1 MENEIRNFVI
11 IAHVDH
17 GKSTLADRFLEATGT
32 VEKRKMREQFL
43 DMNPLERERG
53 ITIKMQPVR
62 MIWRQPNHAK
72 IQNPKSE
79 ILNKSQI
86 KNSNFPNSLE
96 FRNSNLE
103 FADSKQEYILNLI
116 DTPGHVDFTY
126 EVSRALAA
134 VEGAILLVDATQG
147 IQAQTLANLQL
158 ARREHLEI
166 IPVVNKIDL
175 PSAMIAETVGELSAL
190 LGVPEEHILQVSA
203 KDGTGVEGL
212 LRTVVRRVP
221 SPSEMIEY
229 RNIESS
235 DGDALRA
242 LVFDSIYDAYQG
254 VIAFVRIFSGSV
266 RRGERLTFLAAGGSA
281 EALEVGIFSPERR
294 EIDTLSSGEI
304 GYIATGIKEPAKV
317 RVGDTISKN
326 ADISKHR
333 ILPLSGYKEP
343 TPVVF
348 SSMYPENQDDYEMLR
363 DSLTKLKLNDSS
375 LFFEPE
381 KSEALGRG
389 FRAGFLGMLHMEIVS
404 ERISREYGLALVF
417 SNPSVAF
424 LVARRRPAGGGAEMI
439 YSAIKM
445 PDSHE
450 IESIEEPWVTGEII
464 TPSGYTGALTT
475 LLNDREATIV
485 KTSNLLG
492 DRLVVAFDAPLREII
507 IDFYDR
513 LKSIS
518 HGFASMAYEIAGYRK
533 ADLVRLDILVA
544 GERKGMLSEI
554 VPRKNCEYIARAR
567 VSTLKDVLPKALFSI
582 ALQAAVDGRV
592 IARETIPA
600 LRKDVTGYLYGGDRT
615 RKMKLWQKQKKGKKK
630 LKDRSSVDIAPETFL
645 KILKKRN

>member
-1 MENEIRNFVI
+1 M
-11 IAHVDH
+11 
-17 GKSTLADRFLEATGT
+17 
-32 VEKRKMREQFL
+32 
-43 DMNPLERERG
+43 
-53 ITIKMQPVR
+53 
-62 MIWRQPNHAK
+62 
-72 IQNPKSE
+72 
-79 ILNKSQI
+79 
-86 KNSNFPNSLE
+86 
-96 FRNSNLE
+96 
-103 FADSKQEYILNLI
+103 
-116 DTPGHVDFTY
+116 
-126 EVSRALAA
+126 SRALAA

-147 IQAQTLANLQL
+147 IQAQTLANLEL

-175 PSAMIAETVGELSAL
+175 PSAMIRETAGELSRL
-190 LGVPEEHILQVSA
+190 LGVSEERVLLVSA
-203 KDGTGVEGL
+203 KDGAGVDGL

-221 SPSEMIEY
+221 SPFEMMEF

-235 DGDALRA
+235 DGALRA

-294 EIDTLSSGEI
+294 EVETLSSGEI

-333 ILPLSGYKEP
+333 VEPMPGYKEP

-348 SSMYPENQDDYEMLR
+348 SSLYPENQDDYETLR

-404 ERISREYGLALVF
+404 ERISREYGLALVL

-424 LVARRRPAGGGAEMI
+424 RVARRSHAGGSAEMV

-450 IESIEEPWVTGEII
+450 IESIEEPWITGEII
-464 TPSGYTGALTT
+464 TPSGYVGALTT

-645 KILKKRN
+645 KILRKRN

>member
-1 MENEIRNFVI
+1 MNIRNFVI

-62 MIWRQPNHAK
+62 MLWHPSTN
-72 IQNPKSE
+72 SE
-79 ILNKSQI
+79 SHTNKRI
-86 KNSNFPNSLE
+86 RKFETDSLFDDE
-96 FRNSNLE
+96 I
-103 FADSKQEYILNLI
+103 ILNLI

-158 ARREHLEI
+158 ARRENLEI

-203 KDGTGVEGL
+203 KDGTGVDGL
-212 LRTVVRRVP
+212 LRTVVLRVP
-221 SPSEMIEY
+221 SPSEMMEF

-235 DGDALRA
+235 DGALRA

-266 RRGERLTFLAAGGSA
+266 RRGERLTFLAARGSA

-294 EIDTLSSGEI
+294 EVEILSSGEI
-304 GYIATGIKEPAKV
+304 GYIATGIKEPAEV

-333 ILPLSGYKEP
+333 VLPLSGYKEP

-424 LVARRRPAGGGAEMI
+424 RVARRRPAGGGAEMI

-645 KILKKRN
+645 KILRKRK

>member
-1 MENEIRNFVI
+1 MPQGIRNFVI
-11 IAHVDH
+11 IAHIDH

-62 MIWRQPNHAK
+62 MVYR
-72 IQNPKSE
+72 PKFPIS
-79 ILNKSQI
+79 NSQFSI
-86 KNSNFPNSLE
+86 NESISNENSNIENSLKIAKLKNENSDSE
-96 FRNSNLE
+96 F
-103 FADSKQEYILNLI
+103 ILNLI

-147 IQAQTLANLQL
+147 IQAQTLANLEL

-175 PSAMIAETVGELSAL
+175 PSAMIRETAGELSRL
-190 LGVPEEHILQVSA
+190 LGVSEERVLLVSA
-203 KDGTGVEGL
+203 KDGAGVDGL

-221 SPSEMIEY
+221 SPFEMMEF

-235 DGDALRA
+235 DGALRA

-294 EIDTLSSGEI
+294 EVETLSSGEI

-333 ILPLSGYKEP
+333 VEPMPGYKEP

-348 SSMYPENQDDYEMLR
+348 SSLYPENQDDYETLR

-404 ERISREYGLALVF
+404 ERISREYGLALVL

-424 LVARRRPAGGGAEMI
+424 RVARRSHAGGSAEMV

-450 IESIEEPWVTGEII
+450 IESIEEPWITGEII
-464 TPSGYTGALTT
+464 TPSGYVGALTT

-507 IDFYDR
+507 IDFYDT

-518 HGFASMAYEIAGYRK
+518 HGFASMAYEIGVYRK

-544 GERKGMLSEI
+544 GERKGILSEI

-567 VSTLKDVLPKALFSI
+567 VSALKDILPKALFPI
-582 ALQAAVDGRV
+582 ALQAAIDGRI

-630 LKDRSSVDIAPETFL
+630 LKDRGSVDIAPETFL
-645 KILKKRN
+645 KILKKRK

>member
-1 MENEIRNFVI
+1 MPQGIRNFVI
-11 IAHVDH
+11 IAHIDH

-62 MIWRQPNHAK
+62 MVYR
-72 IQNPKSE
+72 PKFPIS
-79 ILNKSQI
+79 NSQFSI
-86 KNSNFPNSLE
+86 NESISNENSNIENSLKIAKLKNENSDSE
-96 FRNSNLE
+96 F
-103 FADSKQEYILNLI
+103 ILNLI

-147 IQAQTLANLQL
+147 IQAQTLANLEL

-175 PSAMIAETVGELSAL
+175 PSAMIRETVGELSRL
-190 LGVPEEHILQVSA
+190 LSVSEERVLLVSA
-203 KDGTGVEGL
+203 KDGAGVDGL

-221 SPSEMIEY
+221 SPFEMMEF

-235 DGDALRA
+235 DEALRA

-294 EIDTLSSGEI
+294 EVETLSSGEI

-333 ILPLSGYKEP
+333 VEPMPGYKEP

-348 SSMYPENQDDYEMLR
+348 SSLYPENQDDYETLR

-404 ERISREYGLALVF
+404 ERISREYGLALVL

-424 LVARRRPAGGGAEMI
+424 RVARRSHAGGSAEMV

-450 IESIEEPWVTGEII
+450 IESIEEPWITGEII
-464 TPSGYTGALTT
+464 TPSGYVGALTT

-507 IDFYDR
+507 IDFYDT

-518 HGFASMAYEIAGYRK
+518 HGFASMAYEIGVYRK

-544 GERKGMLSEI
+544 GERKGILSEI

-567 VSTLKDVLPKALFSI
+567 VSALKDILPKALFPI
-582 ALQAAVDGRV
+582 ALQAAIDGRI

-630 LKDRSSVDIAPETFL
+630 LKDRGSVDIAPETFL
-645 KILKKRN
+645 KILKKRK

>member
-1 MENEIRNFVI
+1 MPQGIRNFVI
-11 IAHVDH
+11 IAHIDH

-62 MIWRQPNHAK
+62 MVYR
-72 IQNPKSE
+72 PKFPIS
-79 ILNKSQI
+79 NSQFSI
-86 KNSNFPNSLE
+86 NESISNENSNIENSLKIAKLKNENSDSE
-96 FRNSNLE
+96 F
-103 FADSKQEYILNLI
+103 ILNLI

-147 IQAQTLANLQL
+147 IQAQTLANLEL

-175 PSAMIAETVGELSAL
+175 PSAMIRETAGELSRL
-190 LGVPEEHILQVSA
+190 LGVSEERVLLVSA
-203 KDGTGVEGL
+203 KDGAGVDGL

-221 SPSEMIEY
+221 SPFEMMEF

-235 DGDALRA
+235 DGALRA

-294 EIDTLSSGEI
+294 EVETLSSGEI

-317 RVGDTISKN
+317 RVGDTISK
-326 ADISKHR
+326 HR
-333 ILPLSGYKEP
+333 VLPLSGYKEP

-485 KTSNLLG
+485 KTSTLLG

-507 IDFYDR
+507 IDFYDT

-518 HGFASMAYEIAGYRK
+518 HGFASMAYEIGVYRK

-544 GERKGMLSEI
+544 GERKGILSEI

-567 VSTLKDVLPKALFSI
+567 VSALKDILPKALFPI
-582 ALQAAVDGRV
+582 ALQAAIDGRI

-630 LKDRSSVDIAPETFL
+630 LKDRGSVDIAPETFL
-645 KILKKRN
+645 KILKKRK

>member
-1 MENEIRNFVI
+1 MPQGIRNFVI
-11 IAHVDH
+11 IAHIDH

-62 MIWRQPNHAK
+62 MVYR
-72 IQNPKSE
+72 PKFPIS
-79 ILNKSQI
+79 NSQFSI
-86 KNSNFPNSLE
+86 NESISNENSNIENSLKIAKLKNENSDSE
-96 FRNSNLE
+96 F
-103 FADSKQEYILNLI
+103 ILNLI

-147 IQAQTLANLQL
+147 IQAQTLANLEL

-175 PSAMIAETVGELSAL
+175 PSAMIRETAGELSRL
-190 LGVPEEHILQVSA
+190 LGVSEERVLLVSA
-203 KDGTGVEGL
+203 KDGAGVDGL

-221 SPSEMIEY
+221 SPFEMMEF

-235 DGDALRA
+235 DEALRA

-294 EIDTLSSGEI
+294 EVETLSSGEI

-333 ILPLSGYKEP
+333 VEPMPGYKEP

-348 SSMYPENQDDYEMLR
+348 SSLYPENQDDYETLR

-404 ERISREYGLALVF
+404 ERISREYGLALVL

-424 LVARRRPAGGGAEMI
+424 RVLRRSHAGGSAEMV

-450 IESIEEPWVTGEII
+450 IESIEEPWITGEII
-464 TPSGYTGALTT
+464 TPSGYVGALTT

-507 IDFYDR
+507 IDFYDT

-518 HGFASMAYEIAGYRK
+518 HGFASMAYEIGVYRK

-544 GERKGMLSEI
+544 GERKGILSEI

-567 VSTLKDVLPKALFSI
+567 VSALKDILPKALFPI
-582 ALQAAVDGRV
+582 ALQAAIDGRI

-630 LKDRSSVDIAPETFL
+630 LKDRGSVDIAPETFL
-645 KILKKRN
+645 KILKKRK

>member
-1 MENEIRNFVI
+1 MPQGIRNFVI
-11 IAHVDH
+11 IAHIDH

-53 ITIKMQPVR
+53 ITIKMQPGR
-62 MIWRQPNHAK
+62 MVYR
-72 IQNPKSE
+72 PKFPIS
-79 ILNKSQI
+79 NSQFSI
-86 KNSNFPNSLE
+86 NESISNENSNIENSLKIAKLKNENSDSE
-96 FRNSNLE
+96 F
-103 FADSKQEYILNLI
+103 ILNLI

-147 IQAQTLANLQL
+147 IQAQTLANLEL

-175 PSAMIAETVGELSAL
+175 PSAMIRETAGELSRL
-190 LGVPEEHILQVSA
+190 LGVSEERVLLVSA
-203 KDGTGVEGL
+203 KDGAGVDGL

-221 SPSEMIEY
+221 SPFEMMEF

-235 DGDALRA
+235 DGALRA

-294 EIDTLSSGEI
+294 EVETLSSGEI

-333 ILPLSGYKEP
+333 VEPMPGYKEP

-348 SSMYPENQDDYEMLR
+348 SSLYPENQDDYETLR

-404 ERISREYGLALVF
+404 ERISREYGLALVL

-424 LVARRRPAGGGAEMI
+424 RVARRSHAGGSAEMV

-450 IESIEEPWVTGEII
+450 IESIEEPWITGEII
-464 TPSGYTGALTT
+464 TPSGYVGALTT

-507 IDFYDR
+507 IDFYDT

-518 HGFASMAYEIAGYRK
+518 HGFASMAYEIGVYRK

-544 GERKGMLSEI
+544 GERKGILSEI

-567 VSTLKDVLPKALFSI
+567 VSALKDILPKALFPI
-582 ALQAAVDGRV
+582 ALQAAIDGRI

-630 LKDRSSVDIAPETFL
+630 LKDRGSVDIAPETFL
-645 KILKKRN
+645 KILKKRK

>member
-1 MENEIRNFVI
+1 MPQGIRNFVI
-11 IAHVDH
+11 IAHIDH

-62 MIWRQPNHAK
+62 MVYR
-72 IQNPKSE
+72 PKFPIS
-79 ILNKSQI
+79 NSQFPI
-86 KNSNFPNSLE
+86 NESISNENSNIENSLKIAKLKNENSDSE
-96 FRNSNLE
+96 F
-103 FADSKQEYILNLI
+103 ILNLI

-147 IQAQTLANLQL
+147 IQAQTLANLEL

-175 PSAMIAETVGELSAL
+175 PSAMIRETAGELSRL
-190 LGVPEEHILQVSA
+190 LGVSEERVLLVSA
-203 KDGTGVEGL
+203 KDGAGVDGL

-221 SPSEMIEY
+221 SPFEMMEF

-235 DGDALRA
+235 DGALRA

-294 EIDTLSSGEI
+294 EVETLSSGEI

-333 ILPLSGYKEP
+333 VEPMPGYKEP

-348 SSMYPENQDDYEMLR
+348 SSLYPENQDDYETLR

-404 ERISREYGLALVF
+404 ERISREYGLALVL

-424 LVARRRPAGGGAEMI
+424 RVARRSHAGGSAEMV

-450 IESIEEPWVTGEII
+450 IESIEEPWITGEII
-464 TPSGYTGALTT
+464 TPSGYVGALTT

-507 IDFYDR
+507 IDFYDT

-518 HGFASMAYEIAGYRK
+518 HGFASMAYEIGVYRK

-544 GERKGMLSEI
+544 GERKGILSEI

-567 VSTLKDVLPKALFSI
+567 VSALKDILPKALFPI
-582 ALQAAVDGRV
+582 ALQAAIDGRI

-630 LKDRSSVDIAPETFL
+630 LKDRGSVDIAPETFL
-645 KILKKRN
+645 KILKKRK

>member
-1 MENEIRNFVI
+1 MNIRNFVI

-62 MIWRQPNHAK
+62 MLYQPSALFDRSPGGDLVGNVQNDERFKQAK
-72 IQNPKSE
+72 R
-79 ILNKSQI
+79 
-86 KNSNFPNSLE
+86 SND
-96 FRNSNLE
+96 SNE
-103 FADSKQEYILNLI
+103 RSDGTYILNLI

-147 IQAQTLANLQL
+147 IQAQTLANLEL

-175 PSAMIAETVGELSAL
+175 PSAMVQETVRELSAL
-190 LGVPEEHILQVSA
+190 LGVSRDRVCLASA
-203 KDGTGVEGL
+203 KDGTGVDDL

-221 SPSEMIEY
+221 SPSEMLMF
-229 RNIESS
+229 RNIKSS
-235 DGDALRA
+235 DGDVLRA
-242 LVFDSIYDAYQG
+242 LVFDSAYDSYQG
-254 VIAFVRIFSGSV
+254 VIAYIRVFSGV
-266 RRGERLTFLAAGGSA
+266 VHRGERLTFLVAGGNA
-281 EALEVGIFSPERR
+281 EALEVGIFSPERK
-294 EIDTLSSGEI
+294 EVTALSAGEI
-304 GYIATGIKEPAKV
+304 GYIATGIKEPARV
-317 RVGDTISKN
+317 RVGDTISKK
-326 ADISKHR
+326 ADISR
-333 ILPLSGYKEP
+333 RQVEPMPGYKEP

-348 SSMYPENQDDYEMLR
+348 SSLYPENQDDYETLK

-381 KSEALGRG
+381 KSDALGRG
-389 FRAGFLGMLHMEIVS
+389 FRAGFLGMLHIEIVS
-404 ERISREYGLALVF
+404 ERIRREYGLALVF

-424 LVARRRPAGGGAEMI
+424 RVARRNRAGGGAEMV

-450 IESIEEPWVTGEII
+450 IESVEEPWIRGEII
-464 TPSGYTGALTT
+464 TPPGYMGALATI
-475 LLNDREATIV
+475 LNDREAIITG
-485 KTSNLLG
+485 TSNLAG
-492 DRLVVAFDAPLREII
+492 DRLLLSFDAPLREII
-507 IDFYDR
+507 IDFYDT
-513 LKSIS
+513 LKSAS
-518 HGFASMAYEIAGYRK
+518 QGFASMAYEIAGYRK
-533 ADLVRLDILVA
+533 ADVGRLDILVA
-544 GERKGMLSEI
+544 GERKGILSEI
-554 VPRKNCEYIARAR
+554 VARKNIEYIARAR
-567 VSTLKDVLPKALFSI
+567 VSALKDILPRGLFPI
-582 ALQAAVDGRV
+582 ALQAAVDGRI

-630 LKDRSSVDIAPETFL
+630 LKDRGSVDIAPETFL
-645 KILKKRN
+645 KILKKRK

>member
-1 MENEIRNFVI
+1 MPQGIRNFVI
-11 IAHVDH
+11 IAHIDH

-62 MIWRQPNHAK
+62 MVYR
-72 IQNPKSE
+72 PKFPIS
-79 ILNKSQI
+79 NSQFSI
-86 KNSNFPNSLE
+86 NESISNENSNIENSLKIAKLKNENSDSE
-96 FRNSNLE
+96 F
-103 FADSKQEYILNLI
+103 ILNLI

-147 IQAQTLANLQL
+147 IQAQTLANLEL

-175 PSAMIAETVGELSAL
+175 PSAMIRETAGELSRL
-190 LGVPEEHILQVSA
+190 LGVSEERVLLVSA
-203 KDGTGVEGL
+203 KDGAGVDGL

-221 SPSEMIEY
+221 SPFEMMEF

-235 DGDALRA
+235 DEALRA

-294 EIDTLSSGEI
+294 EVETLSSGEI

-333 ILPLSGYKEP
+333 VEPMPGYKEP

-348 SSMYPENQDDYEMLR
+348 SSLYPENQDDYETLR

-404 ERISREYGLALVF
+404 ERISREYGLALVL

-424 LVARRRPAGGGAEMI
+424 RVARRSHAGGSAEMV

-450 IESIEEPWVTGEII
+450 IESIEEPWITGEII
-464 TPSGYTGALTT
+464 TPSGYVGALTT

-507 IDFYDR
+507 IDFYDT

-518 HGFASMAYEIAGYRK
+518 HGFASMAYEIGVYRK

-544 GERKGMLSEI
+544 GERKGILSEI

-567 VSTLKDVLPKALFSI
+567 VSALKDILPKALFPI
-582 ALQAAVDGRV
+582 ALQAAIDGRI

-630 LKDRSSVDIAPETFL
+630 LKDRGSVDIAPETFL
-645 KILKKRN
+645 KILKKRK

>member
-1 MENEIRNFVI
+1 MPQGIRNFVI
-11 IAHVDH
+11 IAHIDH

-62 MIWRQPNHAK
+62 MVYR
-72 IQNPKSE
+72 PKFPIS
-79 ILNKSQI
+79 NSQFSI
-86 KNSNFPNSLE
+86 NESISNENSNIENSLKIAKLKNENSDSE
-96 FRNSNLE
+96 F
-103 FADSKQEYILNLI
+103 ILNLI

-147 IQAQTLANLQL
+147 IQAQTLANLEL

-175 PSAMIAETVGELSAL
+175 PSAMIRETAGELSRL
-190 LGVPEEHILQVSA
+190 LGVSEERVLLVSA
-203 KDGTGVEGL
+203 KDGAGVDGL

-221 SPSEMIEY
+221 SPFEMMEF

-235 DGDALRA
+235 DGALRA

-294 EIDTLSSGEI
+294 EVETLSSGEI

-333 ILPLSGYKEP
+333 VEPMPGYKEP

-348 SSMYPENQDDYEMLR
+348 SSLYPENQDDYEMLR

-404 ERISREYGLALVF
+404 ERISREYGLALVL

-424 LVARRRPAGGGAEMI
+424 RVARRSHAGGSAEMV

-450 IESIEEPWVTGEII
+450 IESIEEPWITGEII
-464 TPSGYTGALTT
+464 TPSGYVGALTT

-507 IDFYDR
+507 IDFYDT

-518 HGFASMAYEIAGYRK
+518 HGFASMAYEIGVYRK

-544 GERKGMLSEI
+544 GERKGILSEI

-567 VSTLKDVLPKALFSI
+567 VSALKDILPKALFPI
-582 ALQAAVDGRV
+582 ALQAAIDGRI

-630 LKDRSSVDIAPETFL
+630 LKDRGSVDIAPETFL
-645 KILKKRN
+645 KILKKRK